1 MSIPNKPM
9 MKKGVFIT
17 FEGPEGCGKT
27 TQAALLYTYL
37 TNKGYKCVLTREPG
51 GIPLSEK
58 IREILLNPRHKGINA
73 VCETLLF
80 EASRAALIEKVIRPS
95 LLKGLIVISDRFS
108 DATLAYQ
115 GFAGGQDI
123 STIKIIDRYATQ
135 GIKPDITILL
145 DIDVKEG
152 LKRASGKRKY
162 NGRDRMERKSLRY
175 HRAVRK
181 GYLSLAKEEPKRIKV
196 IKTQSAIEKTQQ
208 LVRKEVAS
216 YLITHKANSR

>member
-1 MSIPNKPM
+1 

-27 TQAALLYTYL
+27 TQAALLYAYL
-37 TNKGYKCVLTREPG
+37 RNKGYKCVLTREPG

-58 IREILLNPRHKGINA
+58 IRGILLNPKHKGINA

-80 EASRAALIEKVIRPS
+80 EASRAALVEKVIRPS
-95 LLKGLIVISDRFS
+95 LLKGLIVISDRSS

-123 STIKIIDRYATQ
+123 NTIKIIDKYATQ
-135 GIKPDITILL
+135 GISPDVTILL
-145 DIDVKEG
+145 DLEVRKG

-162 NGRDRMERKSLRY
+162 KGRDRMERKSLAY
-175 HRAVRK
+175 HEAVRR
-181 GYLSLAKEEPKRIKV
+181 GYLTLARQDKKRIKV
-196 IKTQSAIEKTQQ
+196 IKTQGTIQKTHQ
-208 LVRKEVAS
+208 LVIKELAEF
-216 YLITHKANSR
+216 LCHLKR